1 MTTEYIDI
9 QTIGDRQPTEV
20 ELHQGVVLRVDH
32 DISTDIMERTRKAFS
47 IPAKL
52 LTEKVVCLSCGG
64 HFHRSPDGSIPCG
77 H

>member
-9 QTIGDRQPTEV
+9 QTIGGTEKQEIV
-20 ELHQGVVLRVDH
+20 VQTGRVLRVDH
-32 DISTDIMERTRKAFS
+32 DISADIMERTRRAFS
-47 IPAKL
+47 IPATL

>member
-1 MTTEYIDI
+1 MTTEYIDM
-9 QTIGDRQPTEV
+9 QTIGGGKPLAV
-20 ELHQGVVLRVDH
+20 ELEQGVVLRVDH
-32 DISTDIMERTRKAFS
+32 GISADIMERTRRAFS
-47 IPAKL
+47 IPATL

>member
-1 MTTEYIDI
+1 MSTEYLPILTLGSPVVEEIAISRD
-9 QTIGDRQPTEV
+9 DRLEPTAGILEK
-20 ELHQGVVLRVDH
+20 
-32 DISTDIMERTRKAFS
+32 TRKAFS
-47 IPAKL
+47 IPATL